1 MIMPKL
7 SELLSANSNSVNV
20 TSYSIAPGD
29 VFKVFDNRT
38 TPPKIK
44 YHIVVGISE
53 ARILL
58 GTVRINSNINI
69 NVYRDQASQYRCIK
83 MKAEKY
89 DFLEHDSTIDFNHL
103 ITHNLKD
110 IKTYINSHPDV
121 ILGDITTED
130 LEDIKLRMLDA
141 PTITEED
148 KEIFGIS
155 LN

>member
-1 MIMPKL
+1 MPKL
-7 SELLSANSNSVNV
+7 SELLSANSNSIDV
-20 TSYSIAPGD
+20 TSHSVAPGD

-38 TPPKIK
+38 TPPKVK

-53 ARILL
+53 ERILL

-69 NVYRDQASQYRCIK
+69 NVYQDQASQYRCIK

-89 DFLEHDSTIDFNHL
+89 DFLDHDSTIDCNHL
-103 ITHNLKD
+103 LTHNLQD
-110 IKTYINSHPDV
+110 VKTYINSHPEV

>member
-1 MIMPKL
+1 
-7 SELLSANSNSVNV
+7 
-20 TSYSIAPGD
+20 
-29 VFKVFDNRT
+29 
-38 TPPKIK
+38 
-44 YHIVVGISE
+44 
-53 ARILL
+53 
-58 GTVRINSNINI
+58 
-69 NVYRDQASQYRCIK
+69 

-89 DFLEHDSTIDFNHL
+89 DFLEHDSTIDCNHFL
-103 ITHNLKD
+103 THNLKD

>member
-1 MIMPKL
+1 MPKL
-7 SELLSANSNSVNV
+7 SELLSANSNSIDV
-20 TSYSIAPGD
+20 TSHSVAPGD

-38 TPPKIK
+38 TPPKVK

-53 ARILL
+53 ERILL

-89 DFLEHDSTIDFNHL
+89 DFLDHDSTIDCNHL
-103 ITHNLKD
+103 LTHNLQD
-110 IKTYINSHPDV
+110 VKTYINSHPEV

>member
-7 SELLSANSNSVNV
+7 SELLSANSNSIDV
-20 TSYSIAPGD
+20 TSHSVAPGD

-38 TPPKIK
+38 TPPKVK

-53 ARILL
+53 ERILL

-89 DFLEHDSTIDFNHL
+89 DFLDHDSTIDCNHL
-103 ITHNLKD
+103 LTHNLQD
-110 IKTYINSHPDV
+110 VKTYINSHPEV

>member
-7 SELLSANSNSVNV
+7 SEQLSANSNSIDV
-20 TSYSIAPGD
+20 TSHVVAPGD

-38 TPPKIK
+38 IPPKIK
-44 YHIVVGISE
+44 YHIVIGIHE
-53 ARILL
+53 ERILL

-83 MKAEKY
+83 IKAEKY
-89 DFLEHDSTIDFNHL
+89 DFLSHDSMIDCNHL
-103 ITHNLKD
+103 LTHDLED
-110 IKTYINSHPDV
+110 VKTYINSHPDV

-130 LEDIKLRMLDA
+130 LEDIKLRMSDA
-141 PTITEED
+141 PTITEEE

>member
-1 MIMPKL
+1 MPKL
-7 SELLSANSNSVNV
+7 NELLSANSSPINT
-20 TSYSIAPGD
+20 TSFSIVPGD

-38 TPPKIK
+38 TPPKVK

-53 ARILL
+53 ERILL
-58 GTVRINSNINI
+58 GTVRINSSMNV

-83 MKAEKY
+83 VKADKY
-89 DFLEHDSTIDFNHL
+89 DFLDHDSTIDCNHL
-103 ITHNLKD
+103 LSHNLKD
-110 IKTYINSHPDV
+110 IRTYLSSHPDV

-130 LEDIKLRMLDA
+130 LEDIKLRMIEA